1 MEEVNSWDTEG
12 NGKKVWYWIVEI
24 EILKGMVG
32 MQDID
37 DEIEIDGHGYGESC
51 MTLEYICTIARW

>member
-1 MEEVNSWDTEG
+1 MEEVNSWNTEG

-24 EILKGMVG
+24 G
-32 MQDID
+32 ID
-37 DEIEIDGHGYGESC
+37 EHGYSESC

>member
-1 MEEVNSWDTEG
+1 
-12 NGKKVWYWIVEI
+12 
-24 EILKGMVG
+24 

-51 MTLEYICTIARW
+51 MTLKYICTIAR